1 MTVYYLDEGL
11 RQLRTVEAM
20 DPTKFSRVR
29 KLYRGIRGKSIPED
43 KMKEEGVVERAPMST
58 SADRSVAEK
67 YARVNEEEQ
76 VPRILLEYNTKALS
90 TGTSIKFLSVYPK
103 EEEILYPPLTRI
115 ELEGNLE
122 SKDGLENGKMSVQ
135 IP

>member
-1 MTVYYLDEGL
+1 
-11 RQLRTVEAM
+11 
-20 DPTKFSRVR
+20 
-29 KLYRGIRGKSIPED
+29 
-43 KMKEEGVVERAPMST
+43 MKEEGVVERAPMST